1 MTEAEAHGIID
12 NMLSERHFLLW
23 VLELA
28 QTFGWR
34 CHHSPDSPDA
44 RKVPRGRRGEYLVDP
59 GCPDIIAVRPPQVLF
74 IEVKSARGRLRA
86 GQQGWLAELLKCP
99 GIKVHVWRPGDELKA
114 QEVLR

>member
-1 MTEAEAHGIID
+1 MTEVEAHYTVGD
-12 NMLSERHFLLW
+12 VLAERHFLLW

-44 RKVPRGRRGEYLVDP
+44 RKLPRGRRGEYLVDP
-59 GCPDIIAVRPPQVLF
+59 GCPDIIAVRPPRVLF
-74 IEVKSARGRLRA
+74 IEVKSSRGRLRR
-86 GQQGWLAELLKCP
+86 GQQEWRAELLQCP
-99 GIKVHVWRPGDELKA
+99 GVQLHLWRPGDELKA